1 MTVSKLEKAQWG
13 PYFDHVSKTLS
24 GKQAEIEV
32 ASLAIGAQLEAEWL
46 PFQGIVYDHKNDLVE
61 VLLEGLDHLIRQPG
75 DIFID
80 QGPAGL
86 VSLMI
91 ERTDGI
97 QEIVRLR
104 DPLLLPAPG
113 AGAP

>member
-61 VLLEGLDHLIRQPG
+61 ILLEGLDHLIRQPG

-91 ERTDGI
+91 ERADGI
-97 QEIVRLR
+97 KEIIRLR
-104 DPLLLPAPG
+104 DPLMLPAPG